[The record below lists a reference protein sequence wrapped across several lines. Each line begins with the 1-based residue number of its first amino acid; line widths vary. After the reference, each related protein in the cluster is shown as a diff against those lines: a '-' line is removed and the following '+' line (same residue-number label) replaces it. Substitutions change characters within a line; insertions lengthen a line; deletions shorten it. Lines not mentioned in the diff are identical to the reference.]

1 LAEAPVIS
9 RLVPESSP
17 NGPNGKHGPPIQ
29 NQIFYPRLLNGS
41 VTAERRFREILWI
54 GAESRGLAARGPHPI
69 MALLLREKSMPTL
82 PYAPYRD
89 TVAPEW
95 IDYNGHMNVAYY
107 VLAFDRATDR
117 LFDYLG
123 VGQTYRQATHHSIFA
138 LEAHVTY
145 EHELHQGE
153 TFEIA
158 TQLID
163 ADRKRLH
170 VFHAMTRAAD
180 GALASTMEVMG
191 LHVDMAGPRSA
202 PLPDDVYAKVEAL
215 RAEHRL
221 LPRPPQLGRQIGI
234 RRS

>member
-1 LAEAPVIS
+1 
-9 RLVPESSP
+9 
-17 NGPNGKHGPPIQ
+17 
-29 NQIFYPRLLNGS
+29 
-41 VTAERRFREILWI
+41 
-54 GAESRGLAARGPHPI
+54 
-69 MALLLREKSMPTL
+69 MPSL
-82 PYAPYRD
+82 PYEPYRD
-89 TVAPEW
+89 TVDPEW

-123 VGQTYRQATHHSIFA
+123 IGEAYRRATHHSIFA

-145 EHELHQGE
+145 ERELRQGDA
-153 TFEIA
+153 FEIA

-170 VFHAMTRAAD
+170 LFHAMTR
-180 GALASTMEVMG
+180 LASSELAATMEVIG

-202 PLPDDVYAKVEAL
+202 PLPDDVFAKIEAL
-215 RAEHRL
+215 LAEHRK

-234 RRS
+234 RR